1 MKLYLENQLREASGE
16 TADNLLRKGWQE
28 QPPAPDFDAA
38 TQACEWVG
46 GAWVVRTQNEN
57 EMAQGAERAKQAYE
71 ATVTTVKRAAIRL
84 ALARTGL
91 YVPVVA
97 AINGIADPVVKL
109 ETQIWWDS
117 DTVRS
122 DHPVVKSLAATLGKT
137 DAEVAEVFA
146 LAKQI
151 DDAP

>member
-1 MKLYLENQLREASGE
+1 MKLYLENQLREASGD
-16 TADNLLRKGWQE
+16 TAANLLRKGWKE
-28 QPPAPDFDAA
+28 QPQAPDFDAS
-38 TQACEWVG
+38 TQACEWAG
-46 GAWVVRTQNEN
+46 GAWVVRPQNEN
-57 EMAQGAERAKQAYE
+57 EMAQAAERAKQAYE
-71 ATVTTVKRAAIRL
+71 ATVTTVKRASMRL
-84 ALARTGL
+84 ALSRKGL

-97 AINGIADPVVKL
+97 AINSISDPVVKL